1 MEMPIIQVHSITL
14 LLVSLQSKMVCMQK
28 NILKIREMSTDKEMA
43 NFFLGQLVGL
53 TDRTL
58 DITAY
63 KLLQTWQAST
73 YLLACNEQNTLKR
86 KMYVHKFIIVWLTYF
101 YWWRAKDRLR
111 RGRRGSWHYCY
122 IGGLLICMVCG
133 GQLNEEISLFY
144 FLWTPHMLFLFYS
157 KHFTFFLVG
166 DMGCNII
173 KAVFPDYLNGVFI
186 SQIKIDS

>member
-63 KLLQTWQAST
+63 KLLQT
-73 YLLACNEQNTLKR
+73 
-86 KMYVHKFIIVWLTYF
+86 
-101 YWWRAKDRLR
+101 
-111 RGRRGSWHYCY
+111 
-122 IGGLLICMVCG
+122 
-133 GQLNEEISLFY
+133 
-144 FLWTPHMLFLFYS
+144 
-157 KHFTFFLVG
+157 
-166 DMGCNII
+166 
-173 KAVFPDYLNGVFI
+173 
-186 SQIKIDS
+186 

>member
-1 MEMPIIQVHSITL
+1 MQINWTSKVKQMELLIIQVQSITL
-14 LLVSLQSKMVCMQK
+14 LLASLQSKLVCMQK

-73 YLLACNEQNTLKR
+73 YLLTCNEQNTLKR

-101 YWWRAKDRLR
+101 YWWRAKDWLR
-111 RGRRGSWHYCY
+111 RGRRGVD
-122 IGGLLICMVCG
+122 ITVILGVC
-133 GQLNEEISLFY
+133 
-144 FLWTPHMLFLFYS
+144 
-157 KHFTFFLVG
+157 
-166 DMGCNII
+166 
-173 KAVFPDYLNGVFI
+173 
-186 SQIKIDS
+186 